1 MAGAYSSLQ
10 PGSLASPTSPGTLT
24 EEPATDAESWK
35 LLCACTLSEVDSQ
48 LLGSRAEAI
57 ASELFD
63 DPGFRWL
70 EPEAAAY
77 LWVLEHV
84 YR

>member
-1 MAGAYSSLQ
+1 MAGAYSSSHPDAQASTSSAGHRLQ
-10 PGSLASPTSPGTLT
+10 
-24 EEPATDAESWK
+24 EPSDDAESWK
-35 LLCACTLSEVDSQ
+35 LLCACTLSEVDPH
-48 LLGSRAEAI
+48 LLGARAEAI
-57 ASELFD
+57 ACELFD